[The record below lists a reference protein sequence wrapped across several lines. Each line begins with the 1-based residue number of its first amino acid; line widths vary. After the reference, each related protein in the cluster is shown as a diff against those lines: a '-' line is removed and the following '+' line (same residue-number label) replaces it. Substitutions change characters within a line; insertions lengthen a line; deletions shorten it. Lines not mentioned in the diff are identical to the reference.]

1 MESNTVLMALPPAQ
15 QGRVLTVLSI
25 DGGGIR
31 GIIPATILARLET
44 LLQRIDGQDAR
55 IADYFDF
62 IAGTS
67 TGGLI
72 TAMLSAPGKDKRP
85 LFAAKEINQFMLN

>member
-44 LLQRIDGQDAR
+44 LLQVRCQHKLKLYLMHGSLYIVVCVGV
-55 IADYFDF
+55 
-62 IAGTS
+62 
-67 TGGLI
+67 
-72 TAMLSAPGKDKRP
+72 
-85 LFAAKEINQFMLN
+85 E